1 MNKKTNFLSKHF
13 IPLLATSPF
22 LSSLKGF
29 GGFRGLK
36 RLRERGLRAVK
47 AFLLLFL
54 FSVTSFLL
62 FDCACTET
70 ITKTVTV
77 TETELVDNPI
87 YITNNFTNITQ
98 ISEQIVNSQPPNGSE
113 VPSVLDTISITF
125 DRIIKQG
132 SGNVIISNLNP
143 AHSTDTFSFPVS
155 DFEISFNTAAIHAG
169 SYLMPTER
177 YAIFFSSNAFLD
189 KETSNPFIGISDPLD
204 WNFTVLEQNLV
215 TVLKVQDT
223 LPWNNIQY
231 ANIYADI
238 EISFNYPL
246 TKGTG
251 NIILTNLTD
260 NSVEVYPVADANIVI
275 ENETTLII
283 KTPTDLPYRNSYG
296 VLIEEGAILDEFG
309 VSFTM
314 TTDNWLSFRTTG
326 QWVQATTNAE
336 FDPRFGHTGCV
347 YDNKMWMLGGW
358 VNRGKP
364 DQYLTQEV
372 YNSVNGTNWNLIN
385 TDSIREADDEVAVPD
400 FYQAN
405 LISNDGKM
413 WLVGGTG
420 NSAIGITEIN
430 NGDDSSTSPSLFSTT
445 NGVDWDQVGF
455 LASLKFF
462 SYRSTVNIFK
472 DKFVKVGGG
481 AEVGNT
487 LYDEI
492 SIWDSGV
499 DDNENLLTMELPF
512 SKQRHSS
519 VVFDDKLWIMGGE
532 DGIGVGNSII
542 YFTED
547 LTNWSIASTTLFEF
561 RNHSSVVYDN
571 KIWAI
576 GGTDTSPKYMSM
588 SPNGLDWYP
597 VFDREE
603 LPFPL
608 SECLSLVYDNK
619 IWVIG
624 TSEFG
629 GAHAKNHV
637 WYYEM

>member
-1 MNKKTNFLSKHF
+1 MNKKTNFLSKHLT
-13 IPLLATSPF
+13 PLLATRLLPIF
-22 LSSLKGF
+22 SSLKTLKSLRS
-29 GGFRGLK
+29 FR
-36 RLRERGLRAVK
+36 

-54 FSVTSFLL
+54 FSATSFLL

-70 ITKTVTV
+70 ITQTEVV
-77 TETELVDNPI
+77 EVETEVEKLV
-87 YITNNFTNITQ
+87 YVTNIAQ

-143 AHSTDTFSFPVS
+143 ANSTDTFSFPVS
-155 DFEISFNTAAIHAG
+155 DFEISFNTANIHAG
-169 SYLMPTER
+169 SYLTPTER

-189 KETSNPFIGISDPLD
+189 KETSKPFIGISDPLD

-283 KTPTDLPYRNSYG
+283 KTPTDLPYRTSYG

-326 QWVQATTNAE
+326 QWVQATNDAQ
-336 FDPRFGHTGCV
+336 FDPRYGHTGCV
-347 YDNKMWMLGGW
+347 FNNKMWMLGG
-358 VNRGKP
+358 RITSP
-364 DQYLTQEV
+364 TDLLSQEIW
-372 YNSVNGTNWNLIN
+372 NSTDGTNWNLVGNNRITN
-385 TDSIREADDEVAVPD
+385 QNDEVILPH
-400 FYQAN
+400 FYQAD

-420 NSAIGITEIN
+420 TYSISDISDARNTPTSEILYFTF
-430 NGDDSSTSPSLFSTT
+430 NGA
-445 NGVDWDQVGF
+445 DWDQVAFGNAAYVF
-455 LASLKFF
+455 Y

-472 DKFVKVGGG
+472 NKFVRVGG
-481 AEVGNT
+481 EPVGNPLHNT
-487 LYDEI
+487 I
-492 SIWDSGV
+492 SIWDSDI
-499 DDNENLLTMELPF
+499 DDNRNLLTMDLPF

-519 VVFDDKLWIMGGE
+519 VVFDDKLWITGGN
-532 DGIGVGNSII
+532 DGSDAGNPII

-547 LTNWSIASTTLFEF
+547 LTNWSITPTFFDFIS
-561 RNHSSVVYDN
+561 HDSVVYDN
-571 KIWAI
+571 KVWVI
-576 GGTDTSPKYMSM
+576 GGPNSNPEYMSM
-588 SPNGLDWYP
+588 SPNGMDWYP
-597 VFDREE
+597 VFDTGEM
-603 LPFPL
+603 PFPVY
-608 SECLSLVYDNK
+608 ECPILVYDNK

-624 TSEFG
+624 TSG
-629 GAHAKNHV
+629 PTDTSSKSDV

>member
-1 MNKKTNFLSKHF
+1 MNKKTNFLSKHLT
-13 IPLLATSPF
+13 PLLATRLLPIF
-22 LSSLKGF
+22 SSLKT
-29 GGFRGLK
+29 LK
-36 RLRERGLRAVK
+36 ALRAVK
-47 AFLLLFL
+47 AFVILFL
-54 FSVTSFLL
+54 FSATSFLL

-70 ITKTVTV
+70 ITQTETIIETV
-77 TETELVDNPI
+77 TEKGDTVYVSNA
-87 YITNNFTNITQ
+87 YQ

-169 SYLMPTER
+169 SYLTPTER

-189 KETSNPFIGISDPLD
+189 KETSKPFIGISDPLD

-246 TKGTG
+246 TKGAG

-260 NSVEVYPVADANIVI
+260 NTSAVYPVADANIVI

-283 KTPTDLPYRNSYG
+283 KTPTDLPYRTSYG

-336 FDPRFGHTGCV
+336 FSTRFGQTGCV
-347 YDNKMWMLGGW
+347 YDNKMWMIGGI
-358 VNRGKP
+358 VTTPTKVLN
-364 DQYLTQEV
+364 QEIW
-372 YNSVNGTNWNLIN
+372 NSTDGTNWNLVG
-385 TDSIREADDEVAVPD
+385 TDRITNEDDESVLPV
-400 FYQAN
+400 FYQAD

-413 WLVGGTG
+413 WLVGGSGGLTLEELEDG
-420 NSAIGITEIN
+420 SKIP
-430 NGDDSSTSPSLFSTT
+430 TSPFLYVTT
-445 NGVDWDQVGF
+445 NGADWDQVGF
-455 LASLKFF
+455 GVAKLVFY

-472 DKFVKVGGG
+472 DKFVRIGGEFLG
-481 AEVGNT
+481 HT
-487 LYDEI
+487 LYDDI
-492 SIWDSGV
+492 VIWDSGV
-499 DDNENLLTMELPF
+499 EDNHNLLTMTLPF
-512 SKQRHSS
+512 SKQKHSS
-519 VVFDDKLWIMGGE
+519 VVFDDKLWIMGGS
-532 DGIGVGNSII
+532 DGLDTPNFTI

-547 LTNWSIASTTLFEF
+547 LTNWSVAPTLFEF

-603 LPFPL
+603 LPFPFID
-608 SECLSLVYDNK
+608 CLALVYDNK

-624 TSEFG
+624 TAGLG
-629 GAHAKNHV
+629 GIVAKNHV